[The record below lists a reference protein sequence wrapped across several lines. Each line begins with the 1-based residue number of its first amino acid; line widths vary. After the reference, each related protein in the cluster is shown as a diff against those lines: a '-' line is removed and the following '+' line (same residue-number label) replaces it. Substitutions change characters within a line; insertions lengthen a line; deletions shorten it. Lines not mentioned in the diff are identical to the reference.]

1 MAAHRK
7 SLFRPRVN
15 YVVPAGSVGPDKEIM
30 DDWSA
35 GCARDFARQRAFV
48 VLLYSIPSFF
58 CICSSGTPLVSGT
71 MNFTQMSWSTIMAQ
85 KKRKT

>member
-1 MAAHRK
+1 MAVHRK

-15 YVVPAGSVGPDKEIM
+15 YVVPAGSVGPNKEVM
-30 DDWSA
+30 DGSAA
-35 GCARDFARQRAFV
+35 GCVGAFARKRAFV

-71 MNFTQMSWSTIMAQ
+71 MSFTQMSWSTIMPQ
-85 KKRKT
+85 KNRKT